1 MPSLLFELGAF
12 FLQISTASQKLRTSP
27 RGLQTMLIVF
37 KGLYFE
43 EAQRCPKT
51 LLASDLQKHQYR

>member
-1 MPSLLFELGAF
+1 
-12 FLQISTASQKLRTSP
+12 
-27 RGLQTMLIVF
+27 MLIVF

-51 LLASDLQKHQYR
+51 LLASDLQKHQCRWKPGIKPV